1 MYVASS
7 TVIHTYCIERLLH
20 PLRMHRQLN
29 ISQQKLIITSGEKLH
44 DITYNIDLLSS
55 DSQ

>member
-7 TVIHTYCIERLLH
+7 TVIHTYCIEGLH

-44 DITYNIDLLSS
+44 DITYNIYLLSS